1 MATAVCLKPLIS
13 PCQKAILA
21 CWMGGNAVKEVETV
35 LNEAG
40 VPTFTYPDAA
50 ARAFC
55 LMAQYSSNL
64 RMLYET
70 PMLRVAAPKEIHRYL
85 TSQNNHS
92 GFAVPG
98 VLEGDAKLA
107 AIKSY
112 IVDRLEAGALR
123 PQIAK
128 TFPFDKIAMRID
140 TSNPM
145 EQFGK
150 VVVTI

>member
-1 MATAVCLKPLIS
+1 MTHGS
-13 PCQKAILA
+13 
-21 CWMGGNAVKEVETV
+21 
-35 LNEAG
+35 
-40 VPTFTYPDAA
+40 
-50 ARAFC
+50 
-55 LMAQYSSNL
+55 
-64 RMLYET
+64 
-70 PMLRVAAPKEIHRYL
+70 
-85 TSQNNHS
+85 SQNNHS